1 MLQILENGTYRPI
14 TDGEF
19 DLLKQSRPDIAALFE
34 DESKKE
40 ELQMPTVD
48 DSAPI
53 LYHWERA
60 ARRMMTGIMK
70 HPKAFIFNE
79 EVDPVKLNIPDYFNI
94 ITNPMDF
101 GTIEKKLKAHEYL
114 SMQQFLQDVELV
126 FQNAFHYNGMESS
139 VASITKEIQDEYNKL
154 CEQL

>member
-1 MLQILENGTYRPI
+1 VLQILENGTYRPI

-34 DESKKE
+34 DETKKD

-114 SMQQFLQDVELV
+114 SMQ
-126 FQNAFHYNGMESS
+126 
-139 VASITKEIQDEYNKL
+139 
-154 CEQL
+154 